1 MSDNNLAKIFSDIP
15 KLTGKENFVEWDQR
29 LKLSLLIV
37 KGSQFIEPN
46 ASPPERSQSAWFER
60 DGQLAGLILQSTS
73 MPILSAHLHLVI
85 PSADISPSSSNDK
98 ETPPHTGKASSVYSA
113 LKKTYGTSNAQY
125 TFALGRRF
133 IENTAGEG
141 SVSEWVNQVK
151 AQHRELKS
159 LQFNL
164 DALCV
169 NVLLNGLPERFS
181 SYVDNVWTNSE
192 TPTIDSVCDSIL
204 RIDAGHQSRTDNN
217 PLHSFNYSSA
227 LVAQASSLDDAVD
240 SLYAL
245 LARSGKKPSKEY
257 PCRRCGSIIHW
268 ENQCPR
274 HSRSKEEEDA
284 DSGKRSN
291 KSKTEIAAMAF
302 ADNVVSHF
310 TDNDNPIEHL
320 L

>member
-85 PSADISPSSSNDK
+85 PSADISPSSSNNK

-133 IENTAGEG
+133 IENKAGEG
-141 SVSEWVNQVK
+141 SVSEWVNQLK

-164 DALCV
+164 DALGV

-181 SYVDNVWTNSE
+181 SYVDNVWTSSE

-217 PLHSFNYSSA
+217 PLHSFNYSTPLRWSPKS
-227 LVAQASSLDDAVD
+227 QAWTTLSIRSMPSLLA
-240 SLYAL
+240 
-245 LARSGKKPSKEY
+245 LARSLRKSTRVAAVEASFTGRTNALVTLGPRKKRTPTAANAPTSRRLRS
-257 PCRRCGSIIHW
+257 PPGLCRRRCLPLHG
-268 ENQCPR
+268 QRQP
-274 HSRSKEEEDA
+274 D
-284 DSGKRSN
+284 
-291 KSKTEIAAMAF
+291 
-302 ADNVVSHF
+302 
-310 TDNDNPIEHL
+310 
-320 L
+320 